1 VFSANLA
8 QMAPHCR
15 CGSGIS
21 QRRMSYT
28 GVAAGSVGRWHDL
41 PYRQVLQ
48 SLPRGLRRS
57 RRGRKST
64 HRIEDALEHLRTRDR
79 NCGRKKSK
87 FLDSLLT
94 CILKRHL
101 TKALPTP

>member
-1 VFSANLA
+1 MFSANLA

-48 SLPRGLRRS
+48 SLPADFAEAGAAVR
-57 RRGRKST
+57 
-64 HRIEDALEHLRTRDR
+64 ALT
-79 NCGRKKSK
+79 
-87 FLDSLLT
+87 
-94 CILKRHL
+94 
-101 TKALPTP
+101 A